1 MKSLSIK
8 KTFSLIAICFSL
20 LITGCASTPQ
30 IYTNF
35 EKEVDFNQYK
45 SFSFYNPVE
54 EKKQAYTT
62 LVGKEIRNAITKEL
76 KARGLTEAKEGD
88 LKISFNI
95 YTKEK
100 IQTTTTPAMHGS
112 ALSYRGRYGY
122 TYGMHYPSE
131 TWINQY
137 TEGTLNIDLVDRVQK
152 QLIWE
157 GAAVGRLKDQMP
169 EDIDKVINEVVHSIL
184 AEYPIQPLSSNLT
197 EGANNAN

>member
-45 SFSFYNPVE
+45 SFSFYNLIE
-54 EKKQAYTT
+54 DKKQPYTT
-62 LVGKEIRNAITKEL
+62 LVDKEIQKAITNEL
-76 KARGLTEAKEGD
+76 EARGLTKAEEGD
-88 LKISFNI
+88 LKISFNV

-100 IQTTTTPAMHGS
+100 VQTNTAPAMYGS
-112 ALSYRGRYGY
+112 AFNYRGRYGY
-122 TYGMHYPSE
+122 TYGMHYTSE
-131 TWINQY
+131 TWITQY

-169 EDIDKVINEVVHSIL
+169 EDVDKVIDELVNSIL
-184 AEYPIQPLSSNLT
+184 AEYPIQPLSSNLI